1 MSSIARKL
9 LLSVVA
15 VLLSVVAFGTTTFAW
30 FTITNVSEVQPFQS
44 DVITD
49 NGIEVSLDGTTWV
62 TALTTEMID
71 AYIAT
76 NYPGGF
82 AFNHVTS
89 PVGDSQFSTL
99 GTLGVT
105 DDGTASVLRINILF
119 RSNNAN
125 AILWTGVNLSA
136 TTSTWTSDVSFIRTS
151 ALPTGTA
158 VSSGSSIAVNPANA
172 MRISLRGNNV
182 LDTDPFVYELPAGDN
197 AGAYNT
203 VLGGDGVTPAD
214 FSDGVAAGQGDP
226 GSYNYY
232 YVKTGALIS
241 GTDAVVTAPTITAV
255 DDADNA
261 QLVLHMSADTTYDTT
276 YWGQVSIRIW
286 FEGWDAEAYN
296 SLLGRMITTSFT
308 FEGTS
313 I

>member
-1 MSSIARKL
+1 MSNIARKL
-9 LLSVVA
+9 VLSVVA

-30 FTITNVSEVQPFQS
+30 FTITNVSEVQSFQS
-44 DVITD
+44 DVVTD

-62 TALTTEMID
+62 TSLSTEMIET
-71 AYIAT
+71 YIAAQ
-76 NYPGGF
+76 YPSGF
-82 AFNHVTS
+82 AFNHVTTATGYS
-89 PVGDSQFSTL
+89 AFSTL

-125 AILWTGVNLSA
+125 AIEWTGVSLSG
-136 TTSTWTSDVSFIRTS
+136 TSVSWVSDVAFQRTS
-151 ALPTGTA
+151 AVVGGTA
-158 VSSGSSIAVNPANA
+158 VTSGSSISVNPANA
-172 MRISLRGNNV
+172 MRISLLGNHAS
-182 LDTDPFVYELPAGDN
+182 DTAFVYELPSGDN
-197 AGAYNT
+197 NGAYNT
-203 VLGGDGVTPAD
+203 ALGGDGSTPVD
-214 FSDGVAAGQGDP
+214 FSDGVAADQGDA

-232 YVKTGALIS
+232 YVKTGALIT
-241 GTDAVVTAPTITAV
+241 GTNAVVTAPTITAV
-255 DDADNA
+255 DDASNA
-261 QLVLHMSADTTYDTT
+261 RLVLNMTENSLYDTT

>member
-1 MSSIARKL
+1 MSSLARKL

-30 FTITNVSEVQPFQS
+30 FTITNVSEVQPFES
-44 DVITD
+44 DVVTD

-62 TALTTEMID
+62 TTLTTDMIN
-71 AYIAT
+71 AYIAAQ
-76 NYPGGF
+76 YPSGF

-89 PVGDSQFSTL
+89 PTGYSNFQTL

-125 AILWTGVNLSA
+125 AILWTGVSLSA
-136 TTSTWTSDVSFIRTS
+136 VTSSWTSDVAFTRTS
-151 ALPTGTA
+151 SAPEGSPV
-158 VSSGSSIAVNPANA
+158 VSGGSIAVNPANA
-172 MRISLRGNNV
+172 IRISVLGNH
-182 LDTDPFVYELPAGDN
+182 LSDSAFVYELPAGDN
-197 AGAYNT
+197 DGAYNS
-203 VLGGDGVTPAD
+203 VLGGDGSTPVD

-241 GTDAVVTAPTITAV
+241 GTDAVVTAPTITQV
-255 DDADNA
+255 DDNA
-261 QLVLHMSADTTYDTT
+261 NARLVLHMTENSTYDTT
-276 YWGQVSIRIW
+276 YWGQISIRLW
-286 FEGWDAEAYN
+286 FEGWDGEAYN
-296 SLLGRMITTSFT
+296 ALLGRMITTAFT